1 MGDSFWKASSQSSPN
16 PLHTLSALDTLG
28 WLGHVGKVHK
38 TLKSEKSKYLAMSLV
53 TDNSELLVKKTMK
66 ISSPPISK

>member
-38 TLKSEKSKYLAMSLV
+38 TLESVKSKYLAMSLV
-53 TDNSELLVKKTMK
+53 TDNSELLDKKCNEDLL
-66 ISSPPISK
+66 IPIS